1 MTYVLLSLG
10 LGLLI
15 LSGAALVEG
24 ASNIAARYGVPPAII
39 GLTVVAFGTSLP
51 ELAVNLSAVRSGNPG
66 LGMGNIFG
74 SNIANLGLVLG
85 ACVALRGFAVESQ
98 IMRRELPLLLLI
110 SMIVTVLASDRMLVG
125 EGSGLDRGD
134 AIVLLLLLSL
144 FLYINIT
151 DILRHRPE
159 DELMLQASSR
169 GEKRLQKRHIFY
181 ILLGIPGLW
190 LAGEITVENAVQI
203 ALSLGVPE
211 VLVGLSVIAVGTSLP
226 ELVTSVAAALR
237 GQASLALGNVVGS
250 NLLNVL
256 FILPVTALPG
266 ALPVSQENLVDIWAA
281 LLFTALVAL
290 FAFTSRLRLSRWEGV
305 VLLVGYLVFV
315 GWRYTL

>member
-24 ASNIAARYGVPPAII
+24 ASNIAARYGVPPAVI

-85 ACVALRGFAVESQ
+85 ACVTLRGFAVESQ

-110 SMIVTVLASDRMLVG
+110 SMIVTMLASDRMLVG
-125 EGSGLDRGD
+125 EGSELDRGD

-151 DILRHRPE
+151 DILRRHPE
-159 DELMLQASSR
+159 DALMRQASSR

-190 LAGEITVENAVQI
+190 LAGEITVDNAVKI

-256 FILPVTALPG
+256 FILPITALPG
-266 ALPVSQENLVDIWAA
+266 ALPVSEENIVDIWAA
-281 LLFTALVAL
+281 LLFTALVTL

-305 VLLVGYLVFV
+305 VLLVGYLLYV